1 MDQDYLVGIVGV
13 IGAWDEHNGAQ
24 QYEGPESGEF
34 LLEAWKKDTTRHGQ
48 DLCGGPVVMLDRVK
62 VASDDKTTY
71 DQKNRAS

>member
-1 MDQDYLVGIVGV
+1 MIR
-13 IGAWDEHNGAQ
+13 AWDEHNGAE

-34 LLEAWKKDTTRHGQ
+34 LLEGRTRNGQ

>member
-1 MDQDYLVGIVGV
+1 MIR
-13 IGAWDEHNGAQ
+13 ARDEHNGAQ
-24 QYEGPESGEF
+24 QYERPESGEF
-34 LLEAWKKDTTRHGQ
+34 LLEGRKKDRTRHGQ

>member
-13 IGAWDEHNGAQ
+13 IRAWDEHNGAE
-24 QYEGPESGEF
+24 QYEGPESGKF
-34 LLEAWKKDTTRHGQ
+34 LLEGRKKDRTRHGQ

>member
-1 MDQDYLVGIVGV
+1 MEPSSMRGQNL
-13 IGAWDEHNGAQ
+13 
-24 QYEGPESGEF
+24 EF

-48 DLCGGPVVMLDRVK
+48 DLCGVPVVMLDRVK